1 MPVNRMAA
9 LYTTALVRLSS
20 PLQYLK
26 GVGPTLA
33 EKLKAKGLETVEDLL
48 FYPPF
53 RYEDRTRFLPLRQIR
68 EGQSGVILAMV
79 ASTRTRTWRKGAQVL
94 FEAELQD
101 ENGDRLLARWYNA
114 KYLANEIVPGLRLAL
129 YGKVEYDF
137 QAARTFLAHPEF
149 EAVAG
154 DGDAELTLDMGRIVP
169 VYEAIG
175 KVTPKQ
181 IRRFVQRAI
190 EAAREIHDAMPEEI
204 LRRFRLPRI
213 DKAVRE
219 VHDPPADLSVETLN
233 QRRSPAHWR
242 LIFEEFFW
250 LEFGLLRKQREMK
263 RTPGIAF
270 ELTDLIREKI
280 KQMLPFKPTSAQKR
294 ALKQI
299 AEDMAKP
306 HPMNRLLQ
314 GDVGSGKTLV
324 AAEAAVIAIENGY
337 QVAILAPTELLA
349 TQHYLSLQHFFRR
362 LNYPVVVMTGSQ
374 TAKEKAQVRKAV
386 ASGWAKVIV
395 GTHALL
401 EKNVEFDRLGLAI
414 IDEQHRFGVLQRLFL
429 RQKGMV
435 PDVLVMTATPIPR
448 TLALTIYGDLDVSVI
463 DEMPPGR
470 KGILTRHYSQQAI
483 RAVWEAVGRELAT
496 GRQAYIIYPLVDD
509 SEHSPDL
516 KSAQR
521 MFELHQQKVFPQ
533 YRVGLMHGQLP
544 ASEKDEVMERF
555 KRHELD
561 VLVSTTVVEVGLDVP
576 NASVMVIENAEK
588 FGLAQL
594 HQLRGRVG
602 RGAHASYCFLV
613 TGKQTEV
620 SEQRIRAMVESG
632 DGFRLAEADLE
643 IRGPGEFFGTRQSGL
658 PQLRFAHVL
667 KDREILEMA
676 RGEAR
681 SFLEREADSVRLRE
695 AERYLEDHWQRRYG
709 LVQVG

>member
-1 MPVNRMAA
+1 M
-9 LYTTALVRLSS
+9 YTTALVRLSS
-20 PLQYLK
+20 PLQFLK

-53 RYEDRTRFLPLRQIR
+53 RYEDRSRFVPFRQIR
-68 EGQSGVILAMV
+68 EGQSGAVLAMV
-79 ASTRTRTWRKGAQVL
+79 ASTRTRTWRKGAQIL
-94 FEAELQD
+94 FEADLLDEQGNRLQ
-101 ENGDRLLARWYNA
+101 ARWYNA
-114 KYLANEIVPGLRLAL
+114 KYLASEIVPGLRLAL
-129 YGKVEYDF
+129 FGKAEFDF
-137 QAARTFLAHPEF
+137 QAGKIFLAHPDF
-149 EAVAG
+149 EVLPE
-154 DGDAELTLDMGRIVP
+154 DGDPELAMDMGRIVP
-169 VYEAIG
+169 VYETVG
-175 KVTPKQ
+175 KISTKQ
-181 IRRFVQRAI
+181 MRRFVTRAL
-190 EAAREIHDAMPEEI
+190 EVVGELEDALPVDIM
-204 LRRFRLPRI
+204 RRFRMPQLA
-213 DKAVRE
+213 KAVSE
-219 VHDPPADLSVETLN
+219 VHEPPVDMSIDSLN
-233 QRRSPAHWR
+233 NRRSPGHWR

-250 LEFGLLRKQREMK
+250 LEFGLLRKQREVK

-270 ELTDLIREKI
+270 ELNEQIRDKV

-294 ALKQI
+294 ALKEI
-299 AEDMAKP
+299 AMDMAAP

-337 QVAILAPTELLA
+337 QVAMLAPTELLA
-349 TQHYLSLQHFFRR
+349 MQHFLSLQRFFKR
-362 LNYPVVVMTGSQ
+362 LGYPVAVMVGSQ
-374 TAKEKAQVRKAV
+374 SAREKTQIKKLV
-386 ASGWAKVIV
+386 AEGLVKLVV

-401 EKNVEFDRLGLAI
+401 EKNVEFQKLGLAI

-429 RQKGMV
+429 RQKGLT

-463 DEMPPGR
+463 DELPPGR
-470 KGILTRHYSQQAI
+470 IGIQTKHFAQSASKT
-483 RAVWEAVGRELAT
+483 VWELVRRELQQ

-516 KSAQR
+516 KSAQK
-521 MFELHQQKVFPQ
+521 MFELHAEKIFPEF
-533 YRVGLMHGQLP
+533 RVALMHGQLP
-544 ASEKDEVMERF
+544 AAEKDLVMQKFKNHEV
-555 KRHELD
+555 D
-561 VLVSTTVVEVGLDVP
+561 VMVSTTVVEVGLDVP

-588 FGLAQL
+588 FGLSQL

-602 RGAHASYCFLV
+602 RGVHSSYCYLV
-613 TGKQTEV
+613 TGRQNEV
-620 SEQRIRAMVESG
+620 SEQRIRAMVESS

-643 IRGPGEFFGTRQSGL
+643 IRGPGEFFGTRQSGV
-658 PQLRFAHVL
+658 PQLRFAHIL

-681 SFLEREADSVRLRE
+681 SFLDRESGTAQMSS
-695 AERYLEDHWQRRYG
+695 AEQYLEQNWQRRYG

>member
-1 MPVNRMAA
+1 M
-9 LYTTALVRLSS
+9 YTTALVRLSS
-20 PLQYLK
+20 PLQFLK

-33 EKLKAKGLETVEDLL
+33 EKFKAKGLETVEDLL

-53 RYEDRTRFLPLRQIR
+53 RYEDRSRFLPLQQFR
-68 EGQSGVILAMV
+68 EGQSGAVQAIV
-79 ASTRTRTWRKGAQVL
+79 ASTRTRTWRKASQLL

-101 ENGDRLLARWYNA
+101 EQGNRLLARWYNA
-114 KYLANEIVPGLRLAL
+114 KYLASEIVPGMRLAL
-129 YGKVEYDF
+129 FGKAEFDF
-137 QAARTFLAHPEF
+137 QNGRIFLAHPEF
-149 EAVAG
+149 EVLPEEG
-154 DGDAELTLDMGRIVP
+154 DPDLALHMGRIVA
-169 VYEAIG
+169 VYEAVG
-175 KVTPKQ
+175 KISTKQ
-181 IRRFVQRAI
+181 MRRLMMRAI
-190 EAAREIHDAMPEEI
+190 EAAGELEDALPGEV
-204 LRRFRLPRI
+204 LRRFRLPHI
-213 DKAVRE
+213 SKAVRE
-219 VHDPPADLSVETLN
+219 VHEPPLDMNLESLN

-250 LEFGLLRKQREMK
+250 LEFGLLRKRREMK
-263 RTPGIAF
+263 RAAGIAF
-270 ELTDLIREKI
+270 QLTPEIREKV

-294 ALKQI
+294 ALKEI
-299 AEDMAKP
+299 ALDMAAP

-324 AAEAAVIAIENGY
+324 AAEAAVIAMENGY
-337 QVAILAPTELLA
+337 QVAMLAPTELLA
-349 TQHYLSLQHFFRR
+349 TQHFLSLQKFFRH
-362 LNYPVVVMTGSQ
+362 LGYPVAVMTGSQ
-374 TAKEKAQVRKAV
+374 TAKEKTQIKKLV
-386 ASGWAKVIV
+386 ANGYVKLLV

-429 RQKGMV
+429 RQKGLA

-463 DEMPPGR
+463 DELPPGR
-470 KGILTRHYSQQAI
+470 KGIVTRHHGQTAI
-483 RAVWEAVGRELAT
+483 KQVWEAVRSQLKE

-516 KSAQR
+516 KSAQK
-521 MFELHQQKVFPQ
+521 MFEMHSARIYPEF
-533 YRVGLMHGQLP
+533 RVGLMHGQLP
-544 ASEKDEVMERF
+544 ASEKDSVMEKF
-555 KRHELD
+555 KRREID

-576 NASVMVIENAEK
+576 NATVMVIENAEK
-588 FGLAQL
+588 FGLSQL

-602 RGAHASYCFLV
+602 RGAHASYCYLV
-613 TGKQTEV
+613 TGKQNEV
-620 SEQRIRAMVESG
+620 SEQRIRAMVESS

-643 IRGPGEFFGTRQSGL
+643 IRGPGEFFGTRQSGV
-658 PQLRFAHVL
+658 PQLRFAHIL

-681 SFLEREADSVRLRE
+681 SFLEQEAGTDRLKA
-695 AERYLEDHWQRRYG
+695 AEHYLEEKWQRRYG

>member
-1 MPVNRMAA
+1 M
-9 LYTTALVRLSS
+9 YTTALVRLSS

-53 RYEDRTRFLPLRQIR
+53 RYEDRTRFLPLRQMR
-68 EGQSGVILAMV
+68 EGHSGVVLAIV
-79 ASTRTRTWRKGAQVL
+79 AATRTRTWRKGAQVL

-101 ENGDRLLARWYNA
+101 EKGDRLLARWYNA
-114 KYLANEIVPGLRLAL
+114 KYLASEVVPGLRLAL
-129 YGKVEYDF
+129 YGKAEYDF
-137 QAARTFLAHPEF
+137 QAGRVFLAHPEF
-149 EAVAG
+149 EVVAEEG
-154 DGDAELTLDMGRIVP
+154 DPELTLDMGRIVP

-175 KVTPKQ
+175 KITPKQ

-190 EAAREIHDAMPEEI
+190 EAAREIEDAMPEEI

-219 VHDPPADLSVETLN
+219 VHDPPADLSIETLN

-270 ELTDLIREKI
+270 ELTDVIREKV

-294 ALKQI
+294 ALKEI
-299 AEDMAKP
+299 AQDMASP

-337 QVAILAPTELLA
+337 QVAMLAPTELLA
-349 TQHYLSLQHFFRR
+349 TQHYLSLQRFFRR

-374 TAKEKAQVRKAV
+374 TPKEKAQIRKAV

-429 RQKGMV
+429 RQKGLV

-463 DEMPPGR
+463 DELPPGR
-470 KGILTRHYSQQAI
+470 KGIITRHYSQQAI
-483 RAVWEAVGRELAT
+483 RTVWEAVSRELAA

-516 KSAQR
+516 KSAQK
-521 MFELHQQKVFPQ
+521 MFELHQEKVFPQ
-533 YRVGLMHGQLP
+533 FRVGLMHGQLP
-544 ASEKDEVMERF
+544 ASEKDAVMEKF

-681 SFLEREADSVRLRE
+681 SFLEREAGSARMME

>member
-1 MPVNRMAA
+1 LRA

-20 PLQYLK
+20 PLQFLK
-26 GVGPTLA
+26 GVGPALA

-53 RYEDRTRFLPLRQIR
+53 RYEDRSRFLPMRQFHD
-68 EGQSGVILAMV
+68 GQSGALLAMV
-79 ASTRTRTWRKGAQVL
+79 ASTRTRTWRKGAQLL

-101 ENGDRLLARWYNA
+101 EQGNRLQARWYNA
-114 KYLANEIVPGLRLAL
+114 KYLASEIVPGLRLAL
-129 YGKVEYDF
+129 FGKAEYDF
-137 QAARTFLAHPEF
+137 QAARVFLAHPEF
-149 EAVAG
+149 EVLPE
-154 DGDAELTLDMGRIVP
+154 DGDPELAFQMGRIVP
-169 VYEAIG
+169 VYETTG
-175 KVTPKQ
+175 KITTKQ
-181 IRRFVQRAI
+181 LRRFVQRAL
-190 EAAREIHDAMPEEI
+190 EAVEELEDALPLEIA
-204 LRRFRLPRI
+204 RRFRLPTMA
-213 DKAVRE
+213 KAVSE
-219 VHDPPADLSVETLN
+219 VHEPPTDMNVESLN
-233 QRRSPAHWR
+233 NRRSPGHLR

-250 LEFGLLRKQREMK
+250 LEFGLLRKQKEVK

-270 ELTDLIREKI
+270 ELTDEIRQKV
-280 KQMLPFKPTSAQKR
+280 KQMLPFKPTEAQKR
-294 ALKQI
+294 ALKEI
-299 AEDMAKP
+299 AMDMALP

-337 QVAILAPTELLA
+337 QVALLAPTELLA
-349 TQHYLSLQHFFRR
+349 TQHHLSLQKFFRR
-362 LNYPVVVMTGSQ
+362 LGYTVAIISGSQ
-374 TAKEKAQVRKAV
+374 SAREKAQIKKLV
-386 ASGWAKVIV
+386 AEGHIHLVV

-401 EKNVEFDRLGLAI
+401 EKNVEFQKLGLAI

-429 RQKGMV
+429 RQKGLM

-470 KGILTRHYSQQAI
+470 KGIVTRHFAQSAVKS
-483 RAVWEAVGRELAT
+483 VWEAVRKELAE

-516 KSAQR
+516 KSAQK
-521 MFELHQQKVFPQ
+521 MFEMHAEKVFPEF
-533 YRVGLMHGQLP
+533 RVGLMHGQLP
-544 ASEKDEVMERF
+544 ASEKESVMDRF
-555 KRHELD
+555 KKHELD

-588 FGLAQL
+588 FGLSQL

-602 RGAHASYCFLV
+602 RGAHASYCFLI
-613 TGKQTEV
+613 TGKQNEV
-620 SEQRIRAMVESG
+620 SEQRIRAMVESS

-658 PQLRFAHVL
+658 PQLRFAHIL

-681 SFLEREADSVRLRE
+681 TFLDHESGTARMAA
-695 AERYLEDHWQRRYG
+695 AETYLEERWQRRYG

>member
-1 MPVNRMAA
+1 MGPA
-9 LYTTALVRLSS
+9 LAD
-20 PLQYLK
+20 
-26 GVGPTLA
+26 
-33 EKLKAKGLETVEDLL
+33 KLKAKGLETVEDLL

-53 RYEDRTRFLPLRQIR
+53 RYEDRSKFLPIRQFR
-68 EGQSGVILAMV
+68 DGQSGALLAMV
-79 ASTRTRTWRKGAQVL
+79 ASTRTRAWRKGAQVL

-101 ENGDRLLARWYNA
+101 EQGNRIQARWYNA
-114 KYLANEIVPGLRLAL
+114 KYLASEIVPGLRLAL
-129 YGKVEYDF
+129 FGKAEFDF
-137 QAARTFLAHPEF
+137 QAGRVFLAHPEF
-149 EAVAG
+149 EVLPEESDPEAA
-154 DGDAELTLDMGRIVP
+154 LHMGRIVP
-169 VYEAIG
+169 VYESIG
-175 KVTPKQ
+175 KITTKQ
-181 IRRFVQRAI
+181 MRRFLMRAV
-190 EAAREIHDAMPEEI
+190 EAADELEDALPGDVS
-204 LRRFRLPRI
+204 RRFRLPKMS
-213 DKAVRE
+213 KAVRE
-219 VHDPPADLSVETLN
+219 VHEPPVDSNLESLN
-233 QRRSPAHWR
+233 NRRSPAHWR

-250 LEFGLLRKQREMK
+250 LEFGLLRKQREVK
-263 RTPGIAF
+263 RADGIAF
-270 ELTDLIREKI
+270 QLTDAIRDRI
-280 KQMLPFKPTSAQKR
+280 KQMLPFKPTEAQKR
-294 ALKQI
+294 ALKEI
-299 AEDMAKP
+299 ALDMAAP

-337 QVAILAPTELLA
+337 QVAMLAPTELLA
-349 TQHYLSLQHFFRR
+349 TQHYLSMQKFFRR
-362 LNYPVVVMTGSQ
+362 LGYPVAVITGSQ
-374 TAKEKAQVRKAV
+374 TAREKAQVRKLV
-386 ASGWAKVIV
+386 AEGLVKVVV

-401 EKNVEFDRLGLAI
+401 EKNVEFGRLGLAI

-429 RQKGMV
+429 RQKGLA

-463 DEMPPGR
+463 DELPPGR
-470 KGILTRHYSQQAI
+470 KGIATKHYSQQSV
-483 RAVWEAVGRELAT
+483 RQVWELVREELKQ

-516 KSAQR
+516 KSAQK
-521 MFELHQQKVFPQ
+521 MFEMHAEKIFPEF
-533 YRVGLMHGQLP
+533 RVGLMHGQLA
-544 ASEKDEVMERF
+544 ASEKDAVMEQF
-555 KRHELD
+555 KRHEVD

-588 FGLAQL
+588 FGLSQL

-602 RGAHASYCFLV
+602 RGAHASYCYLV

-620 SEQRIRAMVESG
+620 SEQRIRAMVESS

-643 IRGPGEFFGTRQSGL
+643 IRGPGEFFGTKQSGM

-681 SFLEREADSVRLRE
+681 SFLESEMGSEKMVA
-695 AERYLEDHWQRRYG
+695 AETYLEQRWQRRYG

>member
-1 MPVNRMAA
+1 
-9 LYTTALVRLSS
+9 
-20 PLQYLK
+20 LQYLK
-26 GVGPTLA
+26 GVGPALA
-33 EKLKAKGLETVEDLL
+33 EKLSARGLETVEDLL

-53 RYEDRTRFLPLRQIR
+53 RYEDRSKFLPFRHFK
-68 EGQSGVILAMV
+68 EGQSGAALAVV
-79 ASTRTRTWRKGAQVL
+79 ASTRTRTWRKGSQLL

-101 ENGDRLLARWYNA
+101 ERGGRLLARWYNA
-114 KYLANEIVPGLRLAL
+114 KYLASEIVPGLRLAL
-129 YGKVEYDF
+129 FGKAEYDF
-137 QAARTFLAHPEF
+137 QAARIFLAHPEF
-149 EAVAG
+149 EVIPEDSDPEYA
-154 DGDAELTLDMGRIVP
+154 LDMGRIIA
-169 VYEAIG
+169 VYETVG
-175 KVTPKQ
+175 KITTKQ
-181 IRRFVQRAI
+181 MRRFVTRAL
-190 EAAREIHDAMPEEI
+190 EAVEEI
-204 LRRFRLPRI
+204 TDALPLDIARRFRMPGMA
-213 DKAVRE
+213 KAVSE
-219 VHDPPADLSVETLN
+219 VHAPPAEMDIDALN
-233 QRRSPAHWR
+233 ARRSPGHWR

-250 LEFGLLRKQREMK
+250 LEFGLLRKQREVK
-263 RTPGIAF
+263 RATGIEF
-270 ELTDLIREKI
+270 ELTDAIRDKI

-294 ALKQI
+294 ALKEI
-299 AEDMAKP
+299 ALDMATP

-349 TQHYLSLQHFFRR
+349 AQHYLSLQKFFRR
-362 LNYPVVVMTGSQ
+362 LGYSVALISGSQ
-374 TAKEKAQVRKAV
+374 SAKEKSQIKKLISEGLVKLV
-386 ASGWAKVIV
+386 V

-401 EKNVEFDRLGLAI
+401 EKNVEFQKLGLAI

-429 RQKGMV
+429 RQKGLT

-470 KGILTRHYSQQAI
+470 QGIVTRHFSQSADKS
-483 RAVWEAVGRELAT
+483 VWEAVRNELKK
-496 GRQAYIIYPLVDD
+496 GRQAYIVYPLVDD

-516 KSAQR
+516 KSAQK
-521 MFELHQQKVFPQ
+521 MFEMHAEKIFPEH
-533 YRVGLMHGQLP
+533 RVGLMHGQLSS
-544 ASEKDEVMERF
+544 AEKDQVMERF
-555 KRHELD
+555 KSHEID

-588 FGLAQL
+588 FGLSQL

-602 RGAHASYCFLV
+602 RGSHESYCYLV
-613 TGKQTEV
+613 TGRQSEV
-620 SEQRIRAMVESG
+620 SEQRIRAMVESS

-658 PQLRFAHVL
+658 PQLRFAHIL

-676 RGEAR
+676 RAEAKN
-681 SFLEREADSVRLRE
+681 FLERDSGTSAMAS
-695 AERYLEDHWQRRYG
+695 AEQYLEENWQRRYG

>member
-1 MPVNRMAA
+1 M
-9 LYTTALVRLSS
+9 YTTALVRLSS

-26 GVGPTLA
+26 GVGPSLA

-53 RYEDRTRFLPLRQIR
+53 RYEDRTRFLPLPQVR
-68 EGQSGVILAMV
+68 EGQSGVVLAMV
-79 ASTRTRTWRKGAQVL
+79 ASTRTRSWRKGAQLL

-101 ENGDRLLARWYNA
+101 EHGGRMLARWYNA
-114 KYLANEIVPGLRLAL
+114 KYLASEIVPGLRLAL
-129 YGKVEYDF
+129 FGKAEFDF
-137 QAARTFLAHPEF
+137 QAGRTFLAHPEF
-149 EAVAG
+149 EVLPEEG
-154 DGDAELTLDMGRIVP
+154 DPELSQDMGRIVP

-175 KVTPKQ
+175 KITPKQ
-181 IRRFVQRAI
+181 IRRFMQRAMD
-190 EAAREIHDAMPEEI
+190 AARELDDAMPEEI
-204 LRRFRLPRI
+204 LRRFRLPRM

-219 VHDPPADLSVETLN
+219 VHDPPPDLALETLN

-270 ELTDLIREKI
+270 QLTDEIREKV
-280 KQMLPFKPTSAQKR
+280 KQMLPFKPTAAQKR
-294 ALKQI
+294 ALKEI
-299 AEDMAKP
+299 ALDMASP

-337 QVAILAPTELLA
+337 QVAMLAPTELLA
-349 TQHYLSLQHFFRR
+349 TQHYLSLQRFFRR
-362 LNYPVVVMTGSQ
+362 LNYPVVMMTGSQ
-374 TAKEKAQVRKAV
+374 TAKEKAQIRKAV
-386 ASGWAKVIV
+386 STGWAKVVV

-429 RQKGMV
+429 RQKGLV

-448 TLALTIYGDLDVSVI
+448 TLALTIYGDLDVSII
-463 DEMPPGR
+463 DELPPGR
-470 KGILTRHYSQQAI
+470 KGILTRHFSQQSA
-483 RAVWEAVGRELAT
+483 RSVWEAVRQELAS

-516 KSAQR
+516 KSAQQ
-521 MFELHQQKVFPQ
+521 MYQMHAEKVFPQ
-533 YRVGLMHGQLP
+533 FRVGLMHGQLP
-544 ASEKDEVMERF
+544 ASEKDSVMEKF

-576 NASVMVIENAEK
+576 NATVMVIENAEK

-602 RGAHASYCFLV
+602 RGAHASYCYLV

-681 SFLEREADSVRLRE
+681 AFLENEAGSPRMAA
-695 AERYLEDHWQRRYG
+695 AERYLEERWQRRYG